1 METQN
6 ITLAVPKKILMRFK
20 EIALHR
26 QKSVSGLMVEMMENA
41 VLSEEK
47 YRVARDR
54 HLRRLETGMNLNTQG
69 DVHWTRDDLH
79 ER

>member
-6 ITLAVPKKILMRFK
+6 ITLAIPKKILMKFK
-20 EIALHR
+20 EIAFRR
-26 QKSVSGLMVEMMENA
+26 QKSLSGLMVEMMENA
-41 VLSEEK
+41 VFSEEK

-54 HLRRLETGMNLNTQG
+54 HLRRLESGINLNTQG
-69 DVHWTRDDLH
+69 NLTWQRTDLH